1 MCDDSNMYPSS
12 KAAPEQRLADLMRA
26 DLGTTCSAREIRMFI
41 RANWKR
47 VTAYAHAIHDTDP
60 NIGD

>member
-1 MCDDSNMYPSS
+1 MCDDSKMYDS

-47 VTAYAHAIHDTDP
+47 VTAYAHAIHEADP
-60 NIGD
+60 NTIGD